1 MKLRKASA
9 LFMAA
14 AMSASMFVVPAAAD
28 ETEDPAKA
36 IPEDVI
42 PDETV
47 TLNVFDQLANYS
59 GEQIGWFGQVMLE
72 KFNVK
77 LNIIPDSDG
86 TYETRMESGDLGD
99 LVIWGN
105 DGDEYLQAVD
115 KGMLFDWNEDDI
127 LADYGPYIAEHMQP
141 ALEKNTQISGGTTYG
156 IGFDIATDANQRQDI
171 MYEWDLRWDLYKE
184 LGYPEIKNLDD
195 MVDVLAQMKEL
206 CPTDDNGKTTYGVS
220 LFADWDGDMVMFVK
234 STASAYFGY
243 DEFGIG
249 LYDSDKQEYHPCL
262 EENGPYLTAL
272 KFYNTLYQKGLLD
285 PDSQTQG
292 YDGMVE
298 DYQNGTAFLNVFNFL
313 GSSLYNS
320 EAHTSEGKMMAP
332 CPPSEAEPIAY
343 GQNIYGGNRP
353 WTIGANTEYPA
364 LCMAII
370 NWLATP
376 EGRMTLEYGPKDVCW
391 YYDEDGNTC
400 FTDLG
405 KTAKLDGKTEMS
417 DGYSGTFEDGNFK
430 INNTTWALDTTNLDS
445 KVGETY
451 NYKRWNGPYLTALKF
466 YNTLYQKGLLDPDSQ
481 TQGYDGMVE
490 DYQNGT
496 AFLNVFNFLGS
507 SLYNSEAHTA
517 EGKMMAPCP
526 PSEAEPI
533 AYGQN
538 IYGGNRPWTIG
549 ANTEYPELCMAIIN
563 WLATPEGRMTLEY
576 GPKDVCWYYDEDGNT
591 CFTDLGKS
599 AKLDGK
605 TEMSDGYS
613 GTFEDG
619 NFKINNTTW
628 ALDTTNLDSKV
639 GETYNYK
646 RSSF

>member
-14 AMSASMFVVPAAAD
+14 AMSASMFVVPVAAD

-127 LADYGPYIAEHMQP
+127 LSEYGPYIAEHMQP
-141 ALEKNTQISGGTTYG
+141 ALEKNTKISGGTTYG

-298 DYQNGTAFLNVFNFL
+298 DYQNGTAFMNVFNFL

-332 CPPSEAEPIAY
+332 CPPA
-343 GQNIYGGNRP
+343 
-353 WTIGANTEYPA
+353 
-364 LCMAII
+364 
-370 NWLATP
+370 
-376 EGRMTLEYGPKDVCW
+376 
-391 YYDEDGNTC
+391 
-400 FTDLG
+400 
-405 KTAKLDGKTEMS
+405 
-417 DGYSGTFEDGNFK
+417 
-430 INNTTWALDTTNLDS
+430 
-445 KVGETY
+445 
-451 NYKRWNGPYLTALKF
+451 
-466 YNTLYQKGLLDPDSQ
+466 
-481 TQGYDGMVE
+481 
-490 DYQNGT
+490 
-496 AFLNVFNFLGS
+496 
-507 SLYNSEAHTA
+507 
-517 EGKMMAPCP
+517 
-526 PSEAEPI
+526 EAEPI

-646 RSSF
+646 RWSSFNSAAGSEIEQDWRDHNNCELFDDYFKNVNLHIAPGTMYSAGVRSDELQLVWTQVTTCIKEGSWKAIYASSDEEFDKIVADMVAQANEYGYDQCVEFQENEVTLRAAAEDAARAGEVVE